1 MYAVSYTH
9 LGDEKTVTMVEL
21 LEKGSEPYITELPL
35 TPMRRVRKM
44 IGHLDGILNAA
55 AEDNCHDYV
64 SITLTDEVEAYQPKE
79 KLEQVY
85 DHILEIKI
93 DNERTRKILEFSE
106 EEVESLDPYEMCI
119 RDRDRSTGQ

>member
-1 MYAVSYTH
+1 
-9 LGDEKTVTMVEL
+9 
-21 LEKGSEPYITELPL
+21 
-35 TPMRRVRKM
+35 M

-93 DNERTRKILEFSE
+93 DMSGQGRFWSFRKRKRRASIL
-106 EEVESLDPYEMCI
+106 
-119 RDRDRSTGQ
+119 